1 MNNLKELREERGMSQ
16 RALAELSG
24 VSVRMIQ
31 YYEQGTKDINKASM
45 LTIYRLAQALNISI
59 YILMGYKDIEEHV
72 MDFGVEEYIAAMKQ
86 NDNNRLESYTQLV
99 EYLHTEFSKYD
110 DLIVW
115 PMMIEKIISY
125 YDSI

>member
-1 MNNLKELREERGMSQ
+1 
-16 RALAELSG
+16 
-24 VSVRMIQ
+24 
-31 YYEQGTKDINKASM
+31 
-45 LTIYRLAQALNISI
+45 
-59 YILMGYKDIEEHV
+59 MGYKDIEEHV